1 MKKLFS
7 FRAVGGLLT
16 LVLAGGG
23 IATAVVPAVGAPE
36 DQLITSGT
44 TEWRYLDDGSDP
56 ADGLPGRTDWTLAE
70 FDDSQWKTGAGSF
83 GAKKGEK
90 AELSGGYTPD
100 NLLNQYKE
108 GTGENHE
115 AFFFRTTIDVDAA
128 ELEGDKQLAGEVIYD
143 DAATVFVNGEKVA
156 GFDDAGIQYAAEGEG
171 RNLVYGGSNAGAPKT
186 GQIEVDADILEPG
199 ENTIAVQLHQG
210 RADSSDIY
218 LDMTKLSL
226 TGGGQDS
233 PNQAQHSLLLGVG
246 SDPSERYISWFTA
259 TGVHEVVQIA
269 AGEHAEMPTEAQTV
283 QAVTRGTSAVEGE
296 DFVHATLTGLTPG
309 VYSYRVGS
317 EEGGWTDIEQFRVY
331 EDTLEH
337 QFTFMGDAQIGA
349 SGNIERDG
357 IGWQTTLDAAN
368 EMFPEAQ
375 FMYSAGDQVQT
386 YAGDSAEYR
395 SYLAPKQMRTQVS
408 AQTLGNHDFNRNQI
422 QKLYGEHF
430 HQPNL
435 WEGDPTEGTYW
446 FKYNGVLHLNISTE
460 YPLNDGSYDAL
471 RAYLQNVIA
480 EESHDTHWTVLTFH
494 RSIYSSGATHSQ
506 TITTRRLREGIS
518 PIVKDLDIDLV
529 LAGHDHSY
537 TRTHLM
543 DGTTPIV
550 PEDAEANAETF
561 AATPVND
568 PNVDHDVV
576 YPQDGQV
583 LYITANSSS
592 GSKYYPLV
600 PSSFVPWK
608 HTNNQNYTPQFTN
621 VDVKECSLTMTTLTN
636 TGEQVDKVELVKD
649 KLAPE
654 IVHPGD
660 TSIQVGAD
668 IDPLAG
674 VEVSDGCDDVA
685 VEDVTVTGEVDT
697 AVPGEYELT
706 YTLVD
711 ASGNERAVTRTVTV
725 IEGQAPGEDPTEVP
739 TDEPTEVPTEKPT
752 EIPTDEPTEEPTEG
766 TQEPTEGAT
775 EEPTEGTE
783 EPTEGATEEPTEGST
798 QEPTEGAT
806 EEPTEGSTQEP
817 TEGATGEPTEGT
829 QEPTEGATGEPTEG
843 TQEPTEGATEEPT
856 EGTEEPTEGATEEPT
871 DGPSQK
877 ASEDAS
883 ATESTEPE
891 SNEAGQD
898 AEQAGQQ
905 DRDGDLASTGTMALA
920 IGMVAAVLIAAGLLL
935 TITRR
940 KRHS

>member
-1 MKKLFS
+1 M
-7 FRAVGGLLT
+7 
-16 LVLAGGG
+16 
-23 IATAVVPAVGAPE
+23 
-36 DQLITSGT
+36 
-44 TEWRYLDDGSDP
+44 
-56 ADGLPGRTDWTLAE
+56 
-70 FDDSQWKTGAGSF
+70 
-83 GAKKGEK
+83 
-90 AELSGGYTPD
+90 
-100 NLLNQYKE
+100 
-108 GTGENHE
+108 
-115 AFFFRTTIDVDAA
+115 
-128 ELEGDKQLAGEVIYD
+128 
-143 DAATVFVNGEKVA
+143 
-156 GFDDAGIQYAAEGEG
+156 
-171 RNLVYGGSNAGAPKT
+171 
-186 GQIEVDADILEPG
+186 
-199 ENTIAVQLHQG
+199 
-210 RADSSDIY
+210 
-218 LDMTKLSL
+218 
-226 TGGGQDS
+226 
-233 PNQAQHSLLLGVG
+233 
-246 SDPSERYISWFTA
+246 
-259 TGVHEVVQIA
+259 
-269 AGEHAEMPTEAQTV
+269 
-283 QAVTRGTSAVEGE
+283 
-296 DFVHATLTGLTPG
+296 
-309 VYSYRVGS
+309 
-317 EEGGWTDIEQFRVY
+317 
-331 EDTLEH
+331 
-337 QFTFMGDAQIGA
+337 
-349 SGNIERDG
+349 
-357 IGWQTTLDAAN
+357 
-368 EMFPEAQ
+368 
-375 FMYSAGDQVQT
+375 
-386 YAGDSAEYR
+386 
-395 SYLAPKQMRTQVS
+395 
-408 AQTLGNHDFNRNQI
+408 GNHDFNRNQI

-592 GSKYYPLV
+592 GSKYYSLV
-600 PSSFVPWK
+600 PSSWTPWK

-668 IDPLAG
+668 FDPLAG
-674 VEVSDGCDDVA
+674 VEVSDGCDAVA

-739 TDEPTEVPTEKPT
+739 TEVPTDGPTEVPTEDPT
-752 EIPTDEPTEEPTEG
+752 EVPTDEPSEEPTEG

-775 EEPTEGTE
+775 EEPTEGTQ

-806 EEPTEGSTQEP
+806 EEPTDDT
-817 TEGATGEPTEGT
+817 
-829 QEPTEGATGEPTEG
+829 
-843 TQEPTEGATEEPT
+843 
-856 EGTEEPTEGATEEPT
+856 
-871 DGPSQK
+871 SQK

-883 ATESTEPE
+883 AAESTEPE
-891 SNEAGQD
+891 SSEAGQD
-898 AEQAGQQ
+898 AEQPGQQ

-920 IGMVAAVLIAAGLLL
+920 IGVAAAVLIALGLLL

>member
-7 FRAVGGLLT
+7 LRAVGGLLT
-16 LVLAGGG
+16 LALVGGG

-44 TEWRYLDDGSDP
+44 TEWRYLDDGTDP

-259 TGVHEVVQIA
+259 SGVHEVVQIA

-337 QFTFMGDAQIGA
+337 QFTFVGDAQIG
-349 SGNIERDG
+349 SGLGTSLG
-357 IGWQTTLDAAN
+357 IRKHGEGWQATLDAAN
-368 EMFPEAQ
+368 ELYPEAQ
-375 FMYSAGDQVQT
+375 FVYSAGDQVET
-386 YAGDSAEYR
+386 SSGKPAEYDA
-395 SYLAPKQMRTQVS
+395 YLAPKQMRTQTF
-408 AQTLGNHDFNRNQI
+408 AHTLGNHDYNRSNPN
-422 QKLYGEHF
+422 KLHSQHF
-430 HQPNL
+430 YQPNL
-435 WEGDPTEGTYW
+435 WEGDPTQGTYW

-460 YPLNDGSYDAL
+460 DLRGGDRFDDY
-471 RAYLQNVIA
+471 RAYLEEVIA
-480 EESHDTHWTVLTFH
+480 EHSHDTHWTVLTFH
-494 RSIYSSGATHSQ
+494 RSIYSSGLNHSQ
-506 TITTRRLREGIS
+506 TDTTKTLRQGIA

-543 DGTTPIV
+543 DGTTPV
-550 PEDAEANAETF
+550 EPEDGRAENAS
-561 AATPVND
+561 ATLAKD
-568 PNVDHDVV
+568 PSAEHDIL
-576 YPQDGQV
+576 YPEKGQA

-668 IDPLAG
+668 FDPLAG

-739 TDEPTEVPTEKPT
+739 TEKPTEVPTDEPT
-752 EIPTDEPTEEPTEG
+752 EEPTEGTQEPTEGATEEPTEG

-783 EPTEGATEEPTEGST
+783 EPTEGATEEPTEGT
-798 QEPTEGAT
+798 EEPTEGAT
-806 EEPTEGSTQEP
+806 EEPTG
-817 TEGATGEPTEGT
+817 
-829 QEPTEGATGEPTEG
+829 
-843 TQEPTEGATEEPT
+843 TEEPT

>member
-1 MKKLFS
+1 
-7 FRAVGGLLT
+7 
-16 LVLAGGG
+16 
-23 IATAVVPAVGAPE
+23 
-36 DQLITSGT
+36 
-44 TEWRYLDDGSDP
+44 
-56 ADGLPGRTDWTLAE
+56 
-70 FDDSQWKTGAGSF
+70 
-83 GAKKGEK
+83 
-90 AELSGGYTPD
+90 
-100 NLLNQYKE
+100 
-108 GTGENHE
+108 
-115 AFFFRTTIDVDAA
+115 
-128 ELEGDKQLAGEVIYD
+128 
-143 DAATVFVNGEKVA
+143 
-156 GFDDAGIQYAAEGEG
+156 
-171 RNLVYGGSNAGAPKT
+171 
-186 GQIEVDADILEPG
+186 
-199 ENTIAVQLHQG
+199 
-210 RADSSDIY
+210 
-218 LDMTKLSL
+218 
-226 TGGGQDS
+226 
-233 PNQAQHSLLLGVG
+233 
-246 SDPSERYISWFTA
+246 
-259 TGVHEVVQIA
+259 
-269 AGEHAEMPTEAQTV
+269 
-283 QAVTRGTSAVEGE
+283 
-296 DFVHATLTGLTPG
+296 
-309 VYSYRVGS
+309 
-317 EEGGWTDIEQFRVY
+317 
-331 EDTLEH
+331 
-337 QFTFMGDAQIGA
+337 
-349 SGNIERDG
+349 
-357 IGWQTTLDAAN
+357 
-368 EMFPEAQ
+368 
-375 FMYSAGDQVQT
+375 
-386 YAGDSAEYR
+386 
-395 SYLAPKQMRTQVS
+395 
-408 AQTLGNHDFNRNQI
+408 
-422 QKLYGEHF
+422 
-430 HQPNL
+430 
-435 WEGDPTEGTYW
+435 
-446 FKYNGVLHLNISTE
+446 
-460 YPLNDGSYDAL
+460 
-471 RAYLQNVIA
+471 
-480 EESHDTHWTVLTFH
+480 
-494 RSIYSSGATHSQ
+494 
-506 TITTRRLREGIS
+506 
-518 PIVKDLDIDLV
+518 
-529 LAGHDHSY
+529 
-537 TRTHLM
+537 
-543 DGTTPIV
+543 
-550 PEDAEANAETF
+550 
-561 AATPVND
+561 
-568 PNVDHDVV
+568 
-576 YPQDGQV
+576 
-583 LYITANSSS
+583 YITANSSS

-668 IDPLAG
+668 FDPLAG

-697 AVPGEYELT
+697 AVPGEYELI

-817 TEGATGEPTEGT
+817 TEGAT
-829 QEPTEGATGEPTEG
+829 
-843 TQEPTEGATEEPT
+843 EEPT